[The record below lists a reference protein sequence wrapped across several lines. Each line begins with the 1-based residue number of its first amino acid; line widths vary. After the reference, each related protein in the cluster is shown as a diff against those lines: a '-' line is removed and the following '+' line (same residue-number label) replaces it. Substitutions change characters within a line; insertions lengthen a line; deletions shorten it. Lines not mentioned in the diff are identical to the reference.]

1 MFTVLAVPEAKLPMT
16 PLEAGNFLNPQNPER
31 CTRRRRETLNFFQKR
46 LDTQVFFDI
55 VLAMNNLRA
64 NHNGEVT
71 GYQLD
76 KFQELIA
83 RLFQC
88 CQERMQYQCERFQLP
103 DAEFRCLALFGEERY
118 LTAKSIA
125 HKMNVVKSRVS
136 KIIDGLIRKKLIQR
150 IKDPGD
156 SRVQLLSLTPEGQK
170 KINEI
175 NRFME
180 DVYGQVLSQ
189 MVPDQR
195 QAMLTN
201 LDILKAAMEAVK
213 EMMV

>member
-1 MFTVLAVPEAKLPMT
+1 
-16 PLEAGNFLNPQNPER
+16 
-31 CTRRRRETLNFFQKR
+31 
-46 LDTQVFFDI
+46 
-55 VLAMNNLRA
+55 MNKFRD
-64 NHNGEVT
+64 HHQGEVT

-83 RLFQC
+83 KLFQC
-88 CQERMQYQCERFQLP
+88 CQERMQYQCERFELP
-103 DAEFRCLALFGEERY
+103 DAEFRCLELFGEDRY

-125 HKMNVVKSRVS
+125 HRMNVVKSRVS
-136 KIIDGLIRKKLIQR
+136 KIIDGLIKKKLIQR
-150 IKDPGD
+150 IKDPED

-170 KINEI
+170 KINDI

-180 DVYGQVLSQ
+180 EVYSEVLSR
-189 MVPDQR
+189 MAPDQR

-201 LDILKAAMEAVK
+201 LDILKASMEAVK

>member
-1 MFTVLAVPEAKLPMT
+1 
-16 PLEAGNFLNPQNPER
+16 LN
-31 CTRRRRETLNFFQKR
+31 LFQKT
-46 LDTQVFFDI
+46 LDTQFFFGI
-55 VLAMNNLRA
+55 VLTMNNLRDNNNA
-64 NHNGEVT
+64 EVT

-125 HKMNVVKSRVS
+125 HRMNVVKSRVS
-136 KIIDGLIRKKLIQR
+136 KIIDGLIRKNLVQR
-150 IKDPGD
+150 IKDPED
-156 SRVQLLSLTPEGQK
+156 SRVQLLSLTPGGQK

-175 NRFME
+175 NSFME
-180 DVYGQVLSQ
+180 EVYGQVLSQ

-201 LDILKAAMEAVK
+201 LDILKGSMEAVK